1 MKLKTNIS
9 IALYIFIF
17 ALFGLISS
25 PLVNSP
31 GTDSAVFFVMGR
43 GIAAGKIMYKE
54 LFDHKGLYTYFLN
67 YVAALIDNRS
77 TIGIFIVEFI
87 FMFISAKFVH
97 ASFSLYADERVS
109 WLGTQIFIFF
119 AFMRGILEGGNLTEE
134 YALMFQV
141 ISIYLLLRYI
151 QDKHASP
158 LYMFIHGINA
168 GIVLFL
174 RANLI
179 MMWGGIAILV
189 GYDLLKEKN
198 FAGFGKNLA
207 AGLLGLLAGVLPVII
222 YVVRTGSVSDAI
234 FAIFTYNMSYIN
246 NGQSLLMRIV
256 MTIFKLNY
264 NTIILMLAIIFS
276 LILSFRR
283 KYYILLLALSVLS
296 VSLSGRRYGHYYIY
310 LVPFVMPVALKA
322 ALWINQHL
330 RYKHAVIIVLAVSSI
345 FCWKVRIV
353 FNTIMFGSTQN
364 SAYMEP
370 FIEHN
375 NKYYS
380 EHEKV
385 LVTGNSAGFYNR
397 LGVIPHDKYFYVP
410 ASNYETFPEPRNS
423 QAESIISG
431 VNDVIIITTPENYF
445 QETGKTEKIN
455 EVLSKN
461 YELLYHDEK
470 NNIFMY
476 GRK

>member
-1 MKLKTNIS
+1 
-9 IALYIFIF
+9 
-17 ALFGLISS
+17 
-25 PLVNSP
+25 
-31 GTDSAVFFVMGR
+31 
-43 GIAAGKIMYKE
+43 
-54 LFDHKGLYTYFLN
+54 
-67 YVAALIDNRS
+67 
-77 TIGIFIVEFI
+77 
-87 FMFISAKFVH
+87 
-97 ASFSLYADERVS
+97 
-109 WLGTQIFIFF
+109 
-119 AFMRGILEGGNLTEE
+119 
-134 YALMFQV
+134 
-141 ISIYLLLRYI
+141 
-151 QDKHASP
+151 
-158 LYMFIHGINA
+158 
-168 GIVLFL
+168 
-174 RANLI
+174 
-179 MMWGGIAILV
+179 
-189 GYDLLKEKN
+189 
-198 FAGFGKNLA
+198 
-207 AGLLGLLAGVLPVII
+207 
-222 YVVRTGSVSDAI
+222 
-234 FAIFTYNMSYIN
+234 
-246 NGQSLLMRIV
+246 